1 MRRVLLRSPAFARD
15 LRSWLKSRPAAA
27 DAIEAALEQLSADA
41 SHPSLRTHKLRG
53 QLSGCWACS
62 AGYDLR
68 IVFEYI
74 EHEDSDA
81 ILLLAIGTHDE
92 VY

>member
-1 MRRVLLRSPAFARD
+1 MVDVDIASALAM
-15 LRSWLKSRPAAA
+15 
-27 DAIEAALEQLSADA
+27 LEQDA
-41 SHPSLRTHKLRG
+41 FDARLKTHKLKGNRAG
-53 QLSGCWACS
+53 IWASS

-68 IVFEYI
+68 ILFEI
-74 EHEDSDA
+74 LQEEGHEI